1 MLVSFAVENFLSIR
15 DRVELSMLAVEHDK
29 SLPENIITAQLN
41 RSKPRPV
48 NLLKSAVIYGPNAS
62 GKTNI
67 LKAIHIFCHFVI
79 TTVHNPDKPIPF
91 TPFALDPD
99 WRKQPSSFEMSL
111 IEKGVL
117 YRYGLSATASF
128 VHHEYLYATD
138 KAGERKIFER
148 HGAVGGAEQQYAYG
162 PTGKNLRKVEQF
174 VRPDSLLLAVGASY
188 NNDDCRI
195 FWSSIGML
203 PSGGLALDMR
213 KACLSNVVKN
223 GQSTELL
230 SEIAKYLG
238 FGFSR
243 LSLRYPGLGRAGEL
257 RCGEP
262 SEPEVMFSYTD
273 SQGKDILLDEGT
285 QSDGTIIF
293 INLLADILAES
304 KKRNGSVFFLDEI
317 EASLHPLL
325 CEALFRFIHA
335 LPSNNI
341 QLVCTTH
348 NTQLL
353 NSDLFRRDQVWITE
367 KDEDGATD
375 LYSLADFKGK
385 PRKDA
390 RWGKQYLEG
399 RFGGL
404 PVLNTARVEEILS
417 HGMDTTEAVR

>member
-41 RSKPRPV
+41 RAKPRPV

-67 LKAIHIFCHFVI
+67 LNAVRTFSEFVI
-79 TTVHNPDKPIPF
+79 LSIQNTGKPIPF
-91 TPFALDPD
+91 VPFALDPA
-99 WRKQPSSFEMSL
+99 WKNRPTSFEISFV
-111 IEKGVL
+111 INGSL
-117 YRYGLSATASF
+117 YRYGISADSSAIQ
-128 VHHEYLYATD
+128 HEYLYATD

-148 HGAVGGAEQQYAYG
+148 HCLPQKAEQYYEYG
-162 PTGKNLRKVEQF
+162 STGKNLRKVEQF
-174 VRPDSLLLAVGASY
+174 VRLDSLLLAVGASY
-188 NNDDCRI
+188 NNEDCRLV
-195 FWSSIGML
+195 WGSILML
-203 PSGGLALDMR
+203 TFR
-213 KACLSNVVKN
+213 KSNIDVRRGHWADSIITEPRVK
-223 GQSTELL
+223 LI

-243 LSLRYPGLGRAGEL
+243 LVIQHPDLTLAGAM
-257 RCGEP
+257 RGE
-262 SEPEVMFSYTD
+262 STEPEIVFAYTD
-273 SQGKDILLDEGT
+273 SSGKEIFLKDET

-293 INLLADILAES
+293 LNLLGDLLISSEVGGRIL
-304 KKRNGSVFFLDEI
+304 FLDEV
-317 EASLHPLL
+317 EESLHPML
-325 CEALFRFIHA
+325 CEALFRFIYA
-335 LPSNNI
+335 LPLNNF

-353 NSDLFRRDQVWITE
+353 NSDLFRRDQIWLTE
-367 KDEDGATD
+367 KNMEGATD
-375 LYSLADFKGK
+375 FYSLADFKDK

-417 HGMDTTEAVR
+417 RSNVSEVVR